1 MTEQILRQL
10 ETKQKVETL
19 KGKREFLLT
28 VSKVKHTKANSEYI
42 VLEGFIDGKKK
53 GRFIL
58 PIGLREKCIEFLK
71 DITKADGKVKHFKN
85 SEAFQVYLTKLNSK
99 QKKEAFKKL
108 EKGEIVIG

>member
-1 MTEQILRQL
+1 MEKIIQNIEASEKVNTTKGSRNYKL
-10 ETKQKVETL
+10 EVKYVENE
-19 KGKREFLLT
+19 K
-28 VSKVKHTKANSEYI
+28 SKSRYI
-42 VLEGFIDGKKK
+42 VLENYIDGKKR

-58 PIGLREKCIEFLK
+58 PIGLRQKAIEILK